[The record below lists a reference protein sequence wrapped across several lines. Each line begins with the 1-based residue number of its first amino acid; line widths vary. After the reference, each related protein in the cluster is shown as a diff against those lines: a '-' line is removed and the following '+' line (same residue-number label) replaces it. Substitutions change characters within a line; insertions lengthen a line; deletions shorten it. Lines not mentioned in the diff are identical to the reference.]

1 MQKAA
6 RPGRKEIFPHDAAFR
21 PGQSLPA
28 QGKSS
33 TETGKLCVP
42 RGKPPRRGLG
52 QLPEGDRPE
61 RMSRAQSFCRHETF
75 IHGVF
80 MILETSRVRLR
91 PWKDSDLAPFRA
103 LNADPHVMRFFPA
116 PLTPDESDALA
127 ASLQERMKRHVFGLW
142 ALELPGLAPFAG
154 FIGLNVPAFDPSLVE
169 IGWRMHKTF
178 WGRGFATE
186 GAALAM
192 EAGFS
197 LFHLEEICS
206 FTAAI
211 NTPSERVMQR
221 LGMEHRPEDD
231 LDHPALTPG
240 DRLSRHV
247 LYRMSKKRWA
257 VQRERFP
264 FLQRMRVL

>member
-116 PLTPDESDALA
+116 PL
-127 ASLQERMKRHVFGLW
+127 
-142 ALELPGLAPFAG
+142 LELPGLAPFAG

-231 LDHPALTPG
+231 FDHPALPPG

-264 FLQRMRVL
+264 FLQTMHVL